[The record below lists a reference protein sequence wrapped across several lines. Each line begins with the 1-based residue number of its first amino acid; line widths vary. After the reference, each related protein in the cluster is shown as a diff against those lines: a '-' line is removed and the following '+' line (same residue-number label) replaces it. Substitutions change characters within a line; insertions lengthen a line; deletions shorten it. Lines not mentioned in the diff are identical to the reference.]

1 MSIDNDIRLLKHQIT
16 LLNAA
21 VHVIARHLPQEQKA
35 LALPQF
41 QSLAQVAQAHL
52 EASSAPDRDL
62 AFFLGIR
69 QTLEAALG
77 SGQDEA

>member
-1 MSIDNDIRLLKHQIT
+1 MSIEDDVRFLKHQIT

-41 QSLAQVAQAHL
+41 QALAQITQAHL
-52 EASSAPDRDL
+52 EASSLSDCDL
-62 AFFLGIR
+62 EFFLGIR

-77 SGQDEA
+77 GSQDEA